1 VADRSET
8 KRKQATQPRLDF
20 EDDDVTASEVAAYAY
35 CAKAWHLERVLHRS
49 AGTDA
54 QRLRTE
60 GAERHVE
67 HGAQLNRLHR
77 FGRRSFWLSVT
88 LLVLAVV
95 LLVVGLL

>member
-1 VADRSET
+1 MKGKHV
-8 KRKQATQPRLDF
+8 TQPRPNN

-49 AGTDA
+49 ADTQA
-54 QRLRTE
+54 RRLRVE
-60 GAERHVE
+60 GVERHVE

-77 FGRRSFWLSVT
+77 FARRSFWLSVA

-95 LLVVGLL
+95 LLVVGLLL